1 MKAVIS
7 AGTLKK
13 IMKIDEFLWSRF
25 STEDGREKSNIS
37 STFFCITSGKV
48 KMQLKCFQDFVC
60 REGAVTDQICK
71 KWFTKFCIR
80 KSLLDDA
87 PESGRS
93 VEVDSNQIE
102 TLIENN
108 QYYSMQKT
116 ADILK
121 ISKSNVEKY
130 LHQLGYFNHFDVWVP
145 PKLNRKILA
154 SFLHVILY
162 WNITECSIFKTNC
175 DGQ

>member
-1 MKAVIS
+1 M
-7 AGTLKK
+7 
-13 IMKIDEFLWSRF
+13 
-25 STEDGREKSNIS
+25 
-37 STFFCITSGKV
+37 
-48 KMQLKCFQDFVC
+48 
-60 REGAVTDQICK
+60 TDQICQ

-80 KSLLDDA
+80 NSLLDDA
-87 PESGRS
+87 PGSGRS

-108 QYYSMQKT
+108 QCYSMQET

-121 ISKSNVEKY
+121 ISKSNLEKY

-145 PKLNRKILA
+145 PKLSRKIFLA

-162 WNITECSIFKTNC
+162 WTITKCSIFKTNR
-175 DGQ
+175 DGQRKTDTVQ